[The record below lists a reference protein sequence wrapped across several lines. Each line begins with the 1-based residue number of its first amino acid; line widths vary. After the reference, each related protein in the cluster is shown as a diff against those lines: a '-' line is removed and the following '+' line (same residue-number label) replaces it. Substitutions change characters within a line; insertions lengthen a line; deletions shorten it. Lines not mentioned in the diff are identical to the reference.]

1 MYKQIIQQASQKTFN
16 SFKQFLPILI
26 GMLLL
31 VSLLIK
37 AVPQNFYLK
46 FFTGN
51 LITDSLVGA
60 LIGSIATGN
69 PITSYIIGGE
79 LLNQSVSLVA
89 VTAFIVTWVTV
100 GTVQMPAE
108 IYMLG
113 KNFTITRNIVS
124 FLLAIIIGILAV
136 ITLNLIYA

>member
-1 MYKQIIQQASQKTFN
+1 MNKQIIKQATQKTFN
-16 SFKQFLPILI
+16 SFKQFLPILV

-37 AVPQNFYLK
+37 AVPKSFYVK

-51 LITDSLVGA
+51 LITDSLFGA
-60 LIGSIATGN
+60 LFGSIATGN

-79 LLNQSVSLVA
+79 LLSQGVSLVA
-89 VTAFIVTWVTV
+89 ITTFIVTWVTV

-113 KNFTITRNIVS
+113 KKFTITRNITS
-124 FLLAIIIGILAV
+124 FLLAIIIGILTV
-136 ITLNLIYA
+136 ITLKFFYV